1 MSEIASECPIER
13 GVGMEELTLKEE
25 KFLTALMLTP
35 NMGKAC
41 EKVGISRRTAQRY
54 MAKTTVRSAYR
65 KMRNQAMEQATSR
78 LNSVAV
84 EAVEVLTAIM
94 NDPKISPYARQQS
107 ARTILEFAYK
117 AYENEAI
124 IEKLEELETVISID
138 NKDI

>member
-1 MSEIASECPIER
+1 
-13 GVGMEELTLKEE
+13 
-25 KFLTALMLTP
+25 
-35 NMGKAC
+35 
-41 EKVGISRRTAQRY
+41 

-65 KMRNQAMEQATSR
+65 KMRSQAMEQATSR

-84 EAVEVLTAIM
+84 DAVEVLTAIM
-94 NDPKISPYARQQS
+94 NDPTISPYARQQS

>member
-1 MSEIASECPIER
+1 
-13 GVGMEELTLKEE
+13 MEELTLKEE
-25 KFLTALMLTP
+25 KFLTALMLAP
-35 NMGKAC
+35 NMGKTC

-84 EAVEVLTAIM
+84 DAVEVLTAIM

-107 ARTILEFAYK
+107 ARTILEFSYK

>member
-1 MSEIASECPIER
+1 
-13 GVGMEELTLKEE
+13 MEELTLKEE
-25 KFLTALMLTP
+25 KFLTALMLAP

-41 EKVGISRRTAQRY
+41 EKVGISRRTA
-54 MAKTTVRSAYR
+54 AKTTVRSAYR

-84 EAVEVLTAIM
+84 DAVEVLTAIM

>member
-13 GVGMEELTLKEE
+13 GGRHGRFNFK
-25 KFLTALMLTP
+25 
-35 NMGKAC
+35 
-41 EKVGISRRTAQRY
+41 
-54 MAKTTVRSAYR
+54 
-65 KMRNQAMEQATSR
+65 R

-84 EAVEVLTAIM
+84 DAVEVLTAIM
-94 NDPKISPYARQQS
+94 NDPTISPYARQQS

>member
-1 MSEIASECPIER
+1 MSVRE
-13 GVGMEELTLKEE
+13 GVGMEDLTLKEE
-25 KFLTALMLTP
+25 KFLTALMLAPTV
-35 NMGKAC
+35 GEAC

-78 LNSVAV
+78 LNNVAV
-84 EAVEVLTAIM
+84 EAVEVLTNIM
-94 NDPKISPYARQQS
+94 NDPTISPYARQQS

-138 NKDI
+138 DKGD

>member
-1 MSEIASECPIER
+1 
-13 GVGMEELTLKEE
+13 MEDLTVKEE
-25 KFLTALMLTP
+25 KFLSALMLAPTV
-35 NMGKAC
+35 GEAC

-78 LNSVAV
+78 LNNVAV
-84 EAVEVLTAIM
+84 EAVEVLTT
-94 NDPKISPYARQQS
+94 ISPYARQQS

-138 NKDI
+138 DKGI

>member
-1 MSEIASECPIER
+1 MSDRE

-25 KFLTALMLTP
+25 KFLTALMLAP
-35 NMGKAC
+35 NMGKTC

-84 EAVEVLTAIM
+84 DAVEVLTAIM

-107 ARTILEFAYK
+107 ARTILEFSYK